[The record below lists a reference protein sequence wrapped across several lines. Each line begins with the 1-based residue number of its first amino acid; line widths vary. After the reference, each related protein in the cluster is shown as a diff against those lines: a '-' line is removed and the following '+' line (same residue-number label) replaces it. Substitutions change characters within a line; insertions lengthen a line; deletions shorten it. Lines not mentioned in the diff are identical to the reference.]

1 MNTKLDFNQWYAQIQ
16 ESIDAAPVKTE
27 STVASDTT
35 TPNVDAAIEVAPS
48 KTEIIQDVD
57 TIMNSLAKLS
67 VQIKEALE
75 SLNVFENEEIDV
87 ELNEEEAILEF
98 DTESIKD
105 AGSKMA
111 DWIYYAPK
119 YRTMQKKINKMK
131 MNALDIQLA
140 VDLLPNDAENKAK
153 KDALK
158 AKKTNMDSS
167 IRDLQSEVD
176 DKAKERG
183 EYIGKVLS
191 TEKIKGKMELVKR
204 ASGQEDDPAKKKE
217 LADSFKELNRR
228 FAEEQTAIKKIQS
241 KEKEKEAEKKT
252 DTSKKEEPKKEE
264 PAKEEPKKEESK
276 PANKASELEANI
288 KSYNENI
295 AEERKSIEKAKEE
308 LKSEKDPEKIAKLK
322 DSIQQSKEDIQEM
335 QGEIKKLKDD
345 FKKSA
350 PAKESLLFMANELG
364 LNEMATEIAEK
375 QDWQFENNSA
385 LYIKYNTEIEKH
397 SALKKI
403 NESTATSIADK
414 FRMLLG

>member
-228 FAEEQTAIKKIQS
+228 FAEEQPAIKKIQS